1 MIYSKVI
8 QHFNKMELFK
18 YEKRIYSQNGED
30 GILEKLINDLAITN
44 KESLEIGSGNT
55 LECNTRNLSDW
66 IRTYF
71 DKDFEDKFN
80 RLYKHKVT
88 EDNINNLINYY
99 NLNNISLL
107 SIDIDGQD
115 FYLWK
120 NLSNASPII
129 LVIEYN
135 CRIPSKYSYVM
146 KRDINYE
153 WDMENINY
161 SSSVG
166 AIYKLGIEKGYSLV
180 GSNSNGVNL
189 YFVRNDY
196 SKFLSKN
203 LRNQINRT
211 DLVYQIDNFDK
222 KYFDIY

>member
-1 MIYSKVI
+1 MKIMYPFTLIYSKFT
-8 QHFNKMELFK
+8 QRFNKMGLFK
-18 YEKRIYSQNGED
+18 YEKKIYSQNGED
-30 GILEKLINDLAITN
+30 GILEKLINDIGITN

-55 LECNTRNLSDW
+55 HECNTRNLSDW
-66 IRTYF
+66 TKTYF
-71 DKDFEDKFN
+71 DKDFEDTIN

-88 EDNINNLINYY
+88 ENNVNSLIDYY

-120 NLSNASPII
+120 NLSNAFPII

-153 WDMENINY
+153 WDMKNINY
-161 SSSVG
+161 
-166 AIYKLGIEKGYSLV
+166 
-180 GSNSNGVNL
+180 
-189 YFVRNDY
+189 
-196 SKFLSKN
+196 
-203 LRNQINRT
+203 
-211 DLVYQIDNFDK
+211 
-222 KYFDIY
+222 